1 MKGALKVARSHTNDR
16 LAASQNAAS
25 VSDLRGGKQSL
36 GQLNKA
42 DKNGRSVSHITPN
55 QKLTQSNTDQ
65 KLPIAND
72 ELKIER
78 PL

>member
-1 MKGALKVARSHTNDR
+1 MKGAIKVTRSHTNDR

-25 VSDLRGGKQSL
+25 VSDLRGKQSL
-36 GQLNKA
+36 GHLNKA
-42 DKNGRSVSHITPN
+42 DKNGRSVSHINPN

-72 ELKIER
+72 ELKNDR
-78 PL
+78 SL